1 MEYVIDVL
9 KETLIKKYFKINIDK
24 VEFYLYNDGRIQ
36 PKLRR

>member
-36 PKLRR
+36 PK